1 MQEQGNEQE
10 KEREGGVK
18 GAEEMV
24 LLLNLLQQTIG
35 CQNMNDPEA
44 YMYI

>member
-1 MQEQGNEQE
+1 MSRKE
-10 KEREGGVK
+10 KGGEGTK